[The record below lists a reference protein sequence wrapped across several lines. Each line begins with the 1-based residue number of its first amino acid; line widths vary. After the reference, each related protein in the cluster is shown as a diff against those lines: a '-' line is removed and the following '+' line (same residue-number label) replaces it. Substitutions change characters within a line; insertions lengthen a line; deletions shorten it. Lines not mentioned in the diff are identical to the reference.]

1 MLVRSL
7 RQEVS
12 KQLAS
17 VRSGET
23 SKVDFPK
30 DLSSEERKYIHQL
43 AQRFGISSKSSGA
56 GADRYLTV
64 TAHHKERQQSWTV
77 PRALLQTLG
86 KGGSV
91 VFLCNNF
98 TNFYRYY

>member
-43 AQRFGISSKSSGA
+43 AQRFGVLKRGSRLVGVCGEIGIGLLRFGSGF
-56 GADRYLTV
+56 R
-64 TAHHKERQQSWTV
+64 
-77 PRALLQTLG
+77 
-86 KGGSV
+86 V
-91 VFLCNNF
+91 VVKRPPL
-98 TNFYRYY
+98 